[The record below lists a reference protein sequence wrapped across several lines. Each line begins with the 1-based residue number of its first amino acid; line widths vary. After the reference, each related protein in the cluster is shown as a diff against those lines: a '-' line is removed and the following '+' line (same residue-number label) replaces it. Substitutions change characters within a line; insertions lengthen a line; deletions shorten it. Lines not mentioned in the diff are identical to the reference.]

1 MKTNKLLV
9 MGAALLLT
17 ASTVA
22 CGGGVSSQAPSSESS
37 NSNSSSSSSSNSSSS
52 TSSRNNYEAAWQIPE
67 EGFDETKNVTITFYS
82 TQGTA
87 LKTTMDAYIDKFEEA
102 YPNITVEHTAVGGYD
117 DVKNQITTEL
127 SSKGGPDIAY
137 CYPDHVALYN
147 KTRAVV
153 TLDNLMEDDELGLT
167 VEQYEDYVT
176 SFLNEGSSFGDSLMY
191 TLPFSKSTEIMY
203 YNKTEFDKLN
213 LSVPTHWFSTGDDDT
228 TSLEYVCKKLK
239 EANPDSTPFGYDSSS
254 NWFITM
260 CEQLGTPYTS
270 ATGSHFQFNT
280 AENQQF
286 VKDFKEKFF
295 DKGYCTTQEI
305 YGSYTSGLF
314 TSTTSQRCFMC
325 VGSSAG
331 ASYQV
336 PSKVDDSYPFEVA
349 VASIPQA
356 NENRKKV
363 ISQGPS
369 LTIFNHGDSQK
380 IIASWLFM
388 KYFTTNVQFQAEW
401 GIQSGYVP
409 VINSVN
415 ENETYKEH
423 LAKADDPSTDLKAR
437 VTAQAAKL
445 CLQQTSYYYTSPAFV
460 GSSTARTQVGNLL
473 TQVFQGKSDIP
484 TAFKDAIDACE
495 ADI

>member
-22 CGGGVSSQAPSSESS
+22 CGGSSEATSSQAATSQNSSEA
-37 NSNSSSSSSSNSSSS
+37 SSS
-52 TSSRNNYEAAWQIPE
+52 TTSRNKYDAAWQIPE
-67 EGFDETKNVTITFYS
+67 EGFDDTKDVTITFYS

-87 LKTTMDAYIDKFEEA
+87 LKTTMDAYIEKFEEA
-102 YPNITVEHTAVGGYD
+102 YPNITVEHTAVGSYD

-127 SSKGGPDIAY
+127 SSRGGPDIAY

-147 KTRAVV
+147 KTKAVV

-167 VEQYEDYVT
+167 TDQYDDYVT
-176 SFLNEGSSFGDSLMY
+176 SFLNEGKSFGDGLMY

-203 YNKTEFDKLN
+203 YNKTVFDTLN
-213 LSVPTHWFSTGDDDT
+213 LSVPTHWFATTNNVDDDK
-228 TSLEYVCKKLK
+228 TSLEYVCKALK
-239 EANPDSTPFGYDSSS
+239 EAYPDSIPFGYDSSS

-270 ATGSHFQFNT
+270 ATGTNFQFNT
-280 AENQQF
+280 KDNQQF
-286 VKDFKEKFF
+286 VTDFKTKFY
-295 DKGYCTTQEI
+295 DKGYCTTQDI

-314 TSTTSQRCFMC
+314 TSTTSTRCFMC

-336 PSKVDDSYPFEVA
+336 PSKVDDAYPFEVA

-369 LTIFNHGDSQK
+369 LTILNHGDSQK

-409 VINSVN
+409 VIKSVN
-415 ENETYKEH
+415 ENETYKAH
-423 LAKADDPSTDLKAR
+423 LAKAENSSSDLKER

-445 CLQQTSYYYTSPAFV
+445 CLAQTSYYYTSPAFV
-460 GSSTARTQVGNLL
+460 GSSTARTQVGNII
-473 TQVFQGKSDIP
+473 TQVFQGKSDVN
-484 TAFKDAIDACE
+484 TAFTDAIAACE